1 MSFYDLTGS
10 GISCMEPQPE
20 QFEDSEDFEAAWLE
34 WADEYPAM
42 ARKAVTWIMEI

>member
-20 QFEDSEDFEAAWLE
+20 HFEDDDDFEAAWLE
-34 WADEYPAM
+34 WADEYPAE
-42 ARKAVTWIMEI
+42 ARRAVAGRMEC